1 MNNFKHLLKQLFRFG
16 IVGVICFII
25 DYALLHFLTEVCGV
39 YVLISA
45 AISFS
50 VSVIVN
56 YILSTFFVFDVNRDK
71 NQKKNFILFIIF
83 SVIGL
88 IITELLMKLGI
99 DVFKMNYS
107 IVKII
112 ATIIVMVYNFVTRKL
127 FMEK

>member
-1 MNNFKHLLKQLFRFG
+1 MNSFRHLFKQLFRFG

-25 DYALLHFLTEVCGV
+25 DFALLHFLTEVCDV
-39 YVLISA
+39 YVLVSA

-50 VSVIVN
+50 VSVVAN
-56 YILSTFFVFDVNRDK
+56 YILSSYFVFDVNREK
-71 NQKKNFILFIIF
+71 SQKKNFVLFIIF

-88 IITELLMKLGI
+88 ILTEILMKVGI
-99 DVFKMNYS
+99 DLLRMNYS

-112 ATIIVMVYNFVTRKL
+112 ATVIVMIYNFVTRKL